1 MKANS
6 SPGFLAILAQIA
18 PGTELA
24 QGLERIQRGR
34 TGALI
39 VLGHDKVVESV
50 SSGGF
55 RINTEYTPTRLREL
69 AKMDGAIILD
79 GTARQILQAGV
90 QLMPDAQ
97 IDTQES
103 GTRHRT
109 AERVAAQTGFPTI
122 SVSQSMQTITLYAA
136 GERHVLEPA
145 ERLLARGNQAIA
157 TLERY
162 RHRLDQVT
170 SALSAAE
177 IEDVATAREVL
188 AVLQRTEMLRR
199 TSEEI
204 SRNVLELGIDGRLL
218 AAQHAELLSGIQIDN
233 QLLMHDYAQA
243 EGQELD
249 IDVALER
256 LHEISDAQLIDLEP
270 LAKILFPQGTIGQD
284 DQLTPKGYRLL
295 SQIRTVPKAIGDRLV
310 ASFDNLQLL
319 MAASTTALMEIEG
332 VGEQRAR
339 SIREG
344 LARMAESSLL
354 DRYI

>member
-1 MKANS
+1 VKLHPTPALLTT
-6 SPGFLAILAQIA
+6 LARIA

-39 VLGHDKVVESV
+39 VLGHDRVVESIC
-50 SSGGF
+50 SGGF
-55 RINTEYTPTRLREL
+55 RINTEYTPTRIREL

-79 GTARQILQAGV
+79 ATGKQVLQAGV
-90 QLMPDAQ
+90 QLMPDAA
-97 IDTQES
+97 IETQES

-109 AERVAAQTGFPTI
+109 AERVAVQTGFPVI
-122 SVSQSMQTITLYAA
+122 SVSQSMHTITLYAA
-136 GERHVLEPA
+136 GERHVLETS
-145 ERLLARGNQAIA
+145 ERLLARGNQAVA

-177 IEDVATAREVL
+177 IEDVATVREVL

-204 SRNVLELGIDGRLL
+204 SRHVLELGVDGRLL
-218 AAQHAELLSGIQIDN
+218 AAQHAELLAGVQADN
-233 QLLMHDYAQA
+233 QLILRDYSNA
-243 EGQELD
+243 EGVELD
-249 IDVALER
+249 IDAALKK
-256 LHEISDAQLIDLEP
+256 LAEITDAQLVELEA
-270 LAKILFPQGTIGQD
+270 LTKILFPNSTVSQD

-295 SQIRTVPKAIGDRLV
+295 SQIRTVPKAIGERLV
-310 ASFDNLQLL
+310 AAFDNLQHL
-319 MAASTTALMEIEG
+319 MAASTTSLMEIEG